1 MTPNHAE
8 QIVRDF
14 EETPIREWSYPAID
28 ALVADFASLP
38 LADRRAILAGMGY
51 GGMAGVSGR
60 GCGELLG
67 RRLKARLASWQ
78 RIQTIGAR

>member
-1 MTPNHAE
+1 MHAAL
-8 QIVRDF
+8 QAF
-14 EETPIREWSYPAID
+14 ERMPIASWTYPAID
-28 ALVADFASLP
+28 ALVADFSVLP
-38 LADRRAILAGMGY
+38 LADRHAILAGMGY
-51 GGMAGVSGR
+51 GTSGMSGK